1 MNNNSKS
8 IKYWRIK
15 LIKKIQK
22 VFNWKK
28 WKMEF
33 FLKKYLALL
42 LSPTQQVNIE
52 TFRPDFLSSP
62 NLNLPHK
69 RDDSKW
75 SS

>member
-1 MNNNSKS
+1 MNNNSES
-8 IKYWRIK
+8 IKYLRIK
-15 LIKKIQK
+15 LKKKKKDSIE
-22 VFNWKK
+22 KK

-52 TFRPDFLSSP
+52 IFRPDSLSSL

-69 RDDSKW
+69 RDDSK
-75 SS
+75 

>member
-1 MNNNSKS
+1 MNNNSES
-8 IKYWRIK
+8 IKYLRIK
-15 LIKKIQK
+15 LKKKKKDSIE
-22 VFNWKK
+22 KK

-52 TFRPDFLSSP
+52 IFRPDSLSSS

-69 RDDSKW
+69 RDDSK
-75 SS
+75 